1 MRSALALCAG
11 IAKLGIYNSALEYK
25 WMHTKNGDISLPKS
39 LFWGAGGGMI
49 GAYLS
54 SPFYMVKTQLQSMAA
69 KQIAVGYQHKHTSM
83 TSALIN
89 VYKTNGIQGLWR
101 GADST
106 LPRAALGSGAQMAT
120 FGVTKEFL
128 RSKDIIV
135 NPIANSFAAGAIAGS
150 VMSLA
155 ITPPDVIT
163 TRMLNQGV
171 DGNGRGLLYKS
182 TLDCFLKVV
191 RVEGLLSLYKGFWP
205 NYMRIGPHSTLVLLF
220 FDELLYFRNK
230 YFD

>member
-1 MRSALALCAG
+1 
-11 IAKLGIYNSALEYK
+11 
-25 WMHTKNGDISLPKS
+25 MHTKNGDICAPKA
-39 LFWGAGGGMI
+39 LLWGAGGGML

-83 TSALIN
+83 TSALKDI
-89 VYKTNGIQGLWR
+89 YTQNGIRGLWR

-106 LPRAALGSGAQMAT
+106 LPRAALGSGAQIAT

-128 RSKDIIV
+128 RSRDIIV
-135 NPIANSFAAGAIAGS
+135 NPVANSFAAGAIAGS

-163 TRMLNQGV
+163 TRMFNQGV
-171 DGNGRGLLYKS
+171 DAKGKGLLYKN
-182 TLDCFLKVV
+182 TLDCLLKVIK
-191 RVEGLLSLYKGFWP
+191 VEGFFGLYKGFWP

-230 YFD
+230 YFE

>member
-1 MRSALALCAG
+1 MTFHFVFR
-11 IAKLGIYNSALEYK
+11 LGIYNTALDLK
-25 WMHTKNGDISLPKS
+25 WMHTKNGDISMAKA
-39 LFWGAGGGMI
+39 LFWGGSGGVV

-54 SPFYMVKTQLQSMAA
+54 SPFYMVKTQLQSKAA
-69 KQIAVGYQHKHTSM
+69 QSIAVGYQHKHNSM
-83 TSALIN
+83 TAALKDI
-89 VYKTNGIQGLWR
+89 YKQNGIRGLWR

-106 LPRAALGSGAQMAT
+106 IPRAALGSGAQMAT

-128 RSKDIIV
+128 RSRDLVV
-135 NPIANSFAAGAIAGS
+135 NPVANSFAAGAIAGS

-171 DGNGRGLLYKS
+171 DANGKGLLYKS

-191 RVEGLLSLYKGFWP
+191 KIEGLFGLYKGFWP

>member
-1 MRSALALCAG
+1 MQ
-11 IAKLGIYNSALEYK
+11 
-25 WMHTKNGDISLPKS
+25 TKNGDISLAKG

-83 TSALIN
+83 TSAMKDI
-89 VYKTNGIQGLWR
+89 YKRNGIKGLWR
-101 GADST
+101 GANST
-106 LPRAALGSGAQMAT
+106 LPRAALGSGAQIAT
-120 FGVTKEFL
+120 FGVTKEYL
-128 RSKDIIV
+128 RSRDIIV
-135 NPIANSFAAGAIAGS
+135 NHIANSFAAGAIAGS

-163 TRMLNQGV
+163 TRMFNQNV
-171 DGNGRGLLYKS
+171 DANGKGLLYKN
-182 TLDCFLKVV
+182 TLDCLLKVV
-191 RVEGLLSLYKGFWP
+191 KVEGLFGLYKGFWP
-205 NYMRIGPHSTLVLLF
+205 NYLRIGPHSTLVLLF

-230 YFD
+230 YFQ